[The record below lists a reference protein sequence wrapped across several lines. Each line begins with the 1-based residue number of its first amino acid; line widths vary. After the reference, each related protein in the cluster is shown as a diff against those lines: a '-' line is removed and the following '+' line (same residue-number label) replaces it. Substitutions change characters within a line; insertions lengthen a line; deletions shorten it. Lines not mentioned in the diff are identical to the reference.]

1 MIKGFN
7 KGGMTG
13 YMTHLFFEGYKYPDP
28 ENPNAKTGA
37 SALVYWTNNNEIV
50 IPKRYYSFKHFTNL
64 LKPGDQHIET
74 FSNSNDIW
82 ILGFKSESAQKI
94 IISVFNEGPASNI
107 QIDTPINAHSVS
119 IYSTSDES
127 TKNFSFQDYI
137 SLTANQQS
145 ISRTMASNELLSLV
159 FEISNP
165 LNTENT
171 FEKNNY
177 HLISLLQNPIESE
190 LKIQLEYNRPLNANI
205 YQIDGKLVV
214 KTQIDAK
221 QNAINCSKLTGGIY
235 FLRVE
240 DTKSKKSQTVKFL
253 KY

>member
-1 MIKGFN
+1 MYHNLLKI
-7 KGGMTG
+7 T
-13 YMTHLFFEGYKYPDP
+13 
-28 ENPNAKTGA
+28 
-37 SALVYWTNNNEIV
+37 
-50 IPKRYYSFKHFTNL
+50 YYSFKHFSNL
-64 LKPGDQHIET
+64 LKPGDQHMET

-82 ILGFKSESAQKI
+82 TLGFKSESTQKVI
-94 IISVFNEGPASNI
+94 VSVFNEGPSSNI
-107 QIDTPINAHSVS
+107 QIDTPINAHTVS

-127 TKNFSFQDYI
+127 SDNFSFKGNVTLSAD
-137 SLTANQQS
+137 QQS
-145 ISRTMASNELLSLV
+145 INRTMASHELLSLV

-190 LKIQLEYNRPLNANI
+190 LKIQLEYNRNLNAAI

-221 QNAINCSKLTGGIY
+221 HNSINCSKLSRGLY
-235 FLRVE
+235 VLKVR
-240 DTKSKKSQTVKFL
+240 DSQSKKIQTVKFL